1 MSAEII
7 REITVDFY
15 GQKYI
20 TINAKQY
27 DQASRFLSITCL
39 NQGRVQ
45 YIDSKSCY
53 AFVRYRKADD
63 YGAFNQCVITNDGKI
78 LVELTR
84 QMLSAPGIC
93 YAEVVILEKDDIVV
107 TGNPGEVIQPDEESI
122 KTTMTLYI
130 NVKAAAITN
139 IGIESSNEFSA
150 LNDLLIKMTEDYNYI
165 LSACK
170 NSELTVLEYVN
181 MVKDFGGFKPMGT
194 IAFKELPIVENYPG
208 NVYIISDDFT
218 TDDTFLEPGV
228 YHQAGT
234 IVYCTSK
241 AIDANAEPVKY
252 YWDCFAAQ
260 MGILKSDIA
269 TKEEL
274 LAYVNGTLSDD
285 NDSNVATMK
294 EFHNYLDIPY
304 EPELEAE
311 PESEE

>member
-39 NQGRVQ
+39 NQGKVQ

-63 YGAFNQCVITNDGKI
+63 YGAFNQCVITNNGKI
-78 LVELTR
+78 LVELTK

-107 TGNPGEVIQPDEESI
+107 TGNPGEVIEPDEESI

-130 NVKAAAITN
+130 NVKASVVNN
-139 IGIESSNEFSA
+139 IGIESSNEFNA
-150 LNDLLIKMTEDYNYI
+150 LNELLIKMTEDYNYI
-165 LSACK
+165 LQACK
-170 NSELTVLEYVN
+170 SSESSVLEYIA
-181 MVKDFGGFKPMGT
+181 MIKEFGGFKPMGT
-194 IAFKELPIVENYPG
+194 ISFEELPSVENVPG
-208 NVYIISDDFT
+208 NVYIIDNDFKS
-218 TDDTFLEPGV
+218 DDTFLEPGIDH
-228 YHQAGT
+228 YAGT
-234 IVYCTSK
+234 LVYCTSK
-241 AIDANAEPVKY
+241 VIDGSNPVRY
-252 YWDCFAAQ
+252 YWDTFASQ

-269 TKEEL
+269 TVDEVMG
-274 LAYVNGTLSDD
+274 YINGTLDGDSQ
-285 NDSNVATMK
+285 SNVATMK

-304 EPELEAE
+304 EAENEEKEEEAM
-311 PESEE
+311 